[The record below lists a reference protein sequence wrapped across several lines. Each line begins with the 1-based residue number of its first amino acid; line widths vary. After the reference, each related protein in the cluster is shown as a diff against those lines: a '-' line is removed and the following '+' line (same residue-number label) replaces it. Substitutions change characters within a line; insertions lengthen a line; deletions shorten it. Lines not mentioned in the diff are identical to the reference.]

1 MRPFLFYHC
10 GRGLGRDIILV
21 LVAKKLGRGRRRVLS
36 NFDDRKFTT
45 GRDEKV
51 ATRICGRRYRDPKVN
66 LDISMSFQAID
77 VKFLHVSYLIDD
89 MYSKT
94 SDEQHLCCRA

>member
-1 MRPFLFYHC
+1 MVVVVS
-10 GRGLGRDIILV
+10 RGVGRDFFGRATIIVLSLWSRVGSWV

-66 LDISMSFQAID
+66 LDISMSF
-77 VKFLHVSYLIDD
+77 
-89 MYSKT
+89 
-94 SDEQHLCCRA
+94 